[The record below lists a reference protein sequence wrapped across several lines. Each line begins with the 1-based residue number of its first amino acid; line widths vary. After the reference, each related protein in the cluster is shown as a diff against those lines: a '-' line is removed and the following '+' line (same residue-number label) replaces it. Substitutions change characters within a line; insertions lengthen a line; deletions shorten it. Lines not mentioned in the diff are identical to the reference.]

1 MIKCDENVTHQDRV
15 HAHINPADAHKD
27 APEQSDTQSKHE
39 RVLLNT
45 ERKDLRG
52 TAVQW
57 AVKSI
62 LKISKKK
69 IKIKKKQG
77 YKLKPTPNYIFFF
90 KPVGKI
96 KLSYIL
102 L

>member
-27 APEQSDTQSKHE
+27 TPEQSDAQSKHE

-69 IKIKKKQG
+69 KKKKKETG
-77 YKLKPTPNYIFFF
+77 L
-90 KPVGKI
+90 
-96 KLSYIL
+96 
-102 L
+102 